1 MKIKV
6 SITKLFP
13 IWYAYA
19 QGPNHYGS
27 FNPNPAVWDLPVP
40 ARPLLSLP
48 CNGSEHL
55 ETLSY
60 DDPRIAIIPPHA
72 LINGDTPLKQTPLL
86 PQQRKVEDQRTD
98 PEVQR
103 KRKSDFNMMNGKP
116 ACLSNTTSNAQGLV
130 STETEISAL
139 PRATMNRN
147 LTWETRIL
155 ADQDTA
161 NQGPPSLSNCD
172 S

>member
-1 MKIKV
+1 
-6 SITKLFP
+6 
-13 IWYAYA
+13 
-19 QGPNHYGS
+19 
-27 FNPNPAVWDLPVP
+27 
-40 ARPLLSLP
+40 
-48 CNGSEHL
+48 
-55 ETLSY
+55 
-60 DDPRIAIIPPHA
+60 
-72 LINGDTPLKQTPLL
+72 
-86 PQQRKVEDQRTD
+86 
-98 PEVQR
+98 
-103 KRKSDFNMMNGKP
+103 MMNGKP

-147 LTWETRIL
+147 LTWETKVL